1 VTVRRAHLA
10 LLAVL
15 VPLAAGCGGATL
27 RDTLSLDPVASAA
40 TKTQSATSARVAF
53 SGSFSGPW
61 EGQQFGFD
69 GSGVV
74 DCATGTGSM
83 HFQFQF
89 PAVLSAKL
97 GTSPS
102 MDMIMQSKPGLV
114 MYMRSSIFAKA
125 MPGARPWLKMDLT
138 KYVAKNGGDLGS
150 LQQLNQTDPLQGLRY
165 LTGASDSRELG
176 YDRVRGVFTKHYAL
190 TMDLGRLARGNPKLQ
205 AMLEELRRVMGTKIP
220 AEAWVDDNGYL
231 RKLTF
236 TFTLANTPD
245 GPFRMH
251 FSEELYDFG
260 AKVSVQTPPAGEVT
274 DMTNLA
280 SPSG

>member
-10 LLAVL
+10 LLALL
-15 VPLAAGCGGATL
+15 VPLAAGCGAAGL

-40 TKTQSATSARVAF
+40 TKTQEVTSARVAF

-61 EGQQFGFD
+61 AGQQFGFV

-74 DCATGTGSM
+74 EGATGTGSM

-89 PAVLSAKL
+89 PPALSAKL
-97 GTSPS
+97 GSSPS
-102 MDMIMQSKPGLV
+102 MDMIVQSKPGLV

-125 MPGARPWLKMDLT
+125 MPGAKQWLKMDLT
-138 KYVAKNGGDLGS
+138 KYAAKNGGDLGS

-165 LTGASDSRELG
+165 LTGASASRELG

-190 TMDLGRLARGNPKLQ
+190 TIDLARLAHGNARLQ
-205 AMLEELRRVMGTKIP
+205 TALEQLRHVMGTKIP

-236 TFTLANTPD
+236 DFTLAHTSD

-260 AKVSVQTPPAGEVT
+260 AKVSVQTPPASEVT

-280 SPSG
+280 SRG